1 MSYLYVFIGGG
12 LGSICRYALAQW
24 IPWRGDHVPW
34 GTFWANLLSCVVIGV
49 LLGLAN
55 KSLLSD
61 EGKWLF
67 TIGFCGGF
75 STFSTFSKEIFRLLE
90 LGNTGIAALYILL
103 SIVTCLAGI
112 FLGLKCTSAII

>member
-34 GTFWANLLSCVVIGV
+34 GTFWANLLSCIVIGV

-67 TIGFCGGF
+67 TIG
-75 STFSTFSKEIFRLLE
+75 LLE
-90 LGNTGIAALYILL
+90 LGHVGIAALYILL